1 MATSNSSASLPTL
14 FWVNGSGDSVLSTD
28 GAAMP
33 VQFLVLRIM
42 VALAYGLVGII
53 GLLGNLAVLWV
64 LGNCGQRVPGPS
76 SDTFVFSLALADLG
90 LALTLPFWA
99 TESAMDFHWP
109 FGSALCKVVLTTT
122 VLSIYASTFL
132 ITALSI
138 ARYWV
143 VAMAVGPGSHLSV
156 FWARVVTLAVWVAA
170 ALVTVPT
177 AIFGAEVELWGVRL
191 CLLRFPSRYWLGAYQ
206 LQRVVLAFI
215 VPLGVITTSYL
226 LLLAFL
232 ERQQRCR
239 PRQWQDSRV
248 VARSVRVLVASF
260 ALCWVPN
267 HVVTL
272 WEILVRFDLVPWDS
286 TFYTFHTYVLP
297 ITTCLAH
304 SNSCLNPVIYC
315 LLRREPQQVL
325 VSSFRALWSRLW
337 PQRKA
342 CMEQMALKEV
352 GGRRVASTQESG
364 SSRTHTNTMEHLD
377 EGCSLNTLLS
387 ETYQGQSPQILGRSS
402 CSLSQAAVSPGEV

>member
-14 FWVNGSGDSVLSTD
+14 FWVNGSADSVLSTD

-352 GGRRVASTQESG
+352 GGRTVASTQESG

>member
-1 MATSNSSASLPTL
+1 MATSNSSASLSTF
-14 FWVNGSGDSVLSTD
+14 FWVNGSGDSVLSAD
-28 GAAMP
+28 GAAIP

-42 VALAYGLVGII
+42 VALAYGLVGIV

-64 LGNCGQRVPGPS
+64 LGNCGQRVPSPP

-109 FGSALCKVVLTTT
+109 FRNALCKTVLTTT

-132 ITALSI
+132 VTALSI
-138 ARYWV
+138 ARYWA

-156 FWARVVTLAVWVAA
+156 FWARMVTLAVWVAA

-177 AIFGAEVELWGVRL
+177 AIFGTEVELWGVRL
-191 CLLRFPSRYWLGAYQ
+191 CLLRFPSRYWLGTYQ

-215 VPLGVITTSYL
+215 VPLGIITTSYL

-232 ERQQRCR
+232 QRQQRCR
-239 PRQWQDSRV
+239 PRQRQDSRV
-248 VARSVRVLVASF
+248 VARSVGVLVASF
-260 ALCWVPN
+260 ALCWFPN

-272 WEILVRFDLVPWDS
+272 WEVLVRFDLVSWDS
-286 TFYTFHTYVLP
+286 TFYTIHTYVLP
-297 ITTCLAH
+297 VTTCLAH

-315 LLRREPQQVL
+315 LLRPEPRQVL
-325 VSSFRALWSRLW
+325 VSSLRGLWPRLW
-337 PQRKA
+337 PQSKA
-342 CMEQMALKEV
+342 CMVQMALKEV
-352 GGRRVASTQESG
+352 GETWVASTQESG
-364 SSRTHTNTMEHLD
+364 SCTTHTNTTEHLD
-377 EGCSLNTLLS
+377 ERCNLNNLLS
-387 ETYQGQSPQILGRSS
+387 ETYQEQSPQILGRS
-402 CSLSQAAVSPGEV
+402 CSLCQAAVSPGKL

>member
-1 MATSNSSASLPTL
+1 M
-14 FWVNGSGDSVLSTD
+14 LSTD
-28 GAAMP
+28 GGAMP

-64 LGNCGQRVPGPS
+64 LGNCGQRVPGRS

-109 FGSALCKVVLTTT
+109 FGSALCKIVLTTT
-122 VLSIYASTFL
+122 VLTIYASTFL
-132 ITALSI
+132 IAALSI

-143 VAMAVGPGSHLSV
+143 VAVAVGPGSHLSV
-156 FWARVVTLAVWVAA
+156 FWARVVTLAVWMAA

-177 AIFGAEVELWGVRL
+177 AIFGAEVELWGVCL

-206 LQRVVLAFI
+206 LQRVDLAFI
-215 VPLGVITTSYL
+215 VPLGIITTSYL

-232 ERQQRCR
+232 QRQQRCGACQR
-239 PRQWQDSRV
+239 QDSRV
-248 VARSVRVLVASF
+248 VARSVRFLVASF
-260 ALCWVPN
+260 ALCWFPN

-272 WEILVRFDLVPWDS
+272 WEILVKFDLVLWDS
-286 TFYTFHTYVLP
+286 TFYTIHTYVLP
-297 ITTCLAH
+297 ATICLAH
-304 SNSCLNPVIYC
+304 SNSCLNPVIDC
-315 LLRREPQQVL
+315 LLRREHRQVL

-337 PQRKA
+337 PQNKA
-342 CMEQMALKEV
+342 CMEQMALKEG
-352 GGRRVASTQESG
+352 GGRWVASTQESG
-364 SSRTHTNTMEHLD
+364 SSKTNTNEHQD
-377 EGCSLNTLLS
+377 EGCNLNTLLS
-387 ETYQGQSPQILGRSS
+387 ETYQGQSPQILGRN
-402 CSLSQAAVSPGEV
+402 CSFCQVAVPPGKV

>member
-1 MATSNSSASLPTL
+1 M
-14 FWVNGSGDSVLSTD
+14 LSTD

-64 LGNCGQRVPGPS
+64 LGNCGQRAPGLP

-109 FGSALCKVVLTTT
+109 FRSALCKIVLTTT

-132 ITALSI
+132 VTALSI

-156 FWARVVTLAVWVAA
+156 FWARMVTLAVWVAA
-170 ALVTVPT
+170 GLVTVPT
-177 AIFGAEVELWGVRL
+177 AIFGTEVELWGVRL
-191 CLLRFPSRYWLGAYQ
+191 CLLRFPSRYWLGTYQ
-206 LQRVVLAFI
+206 LQRVILAFI
-215 VPLGVITTSYL
+215 VPLGIITTSYL

-232 ERQQRCR
+232 QRQQRCR
-239 PRQWQDSRV
+239 PRQRKRWDSQV
-248 VARSVRVLVASF
+248 VARSVRILVASF
-260 ALCWVPN
+260 ALCWFPN

-286 TFYTFHTYVLP
+286 TFYTIHTYVLP
-297 ITTCLAH
+297 VTICLAH
-304 SNSCLNPVIYC
+304 SSSCLNPVIYC
-315 LLRREPQQVL
+315 LLRPEPRQIL
-325 VSSFRALWSRLW
+325 VSSFRGLWSRLW
-337 PQRKA
+337 PKSKA
-342 CMEQMALKEV
+342 CMEQMVLKEV
-352 GGRRVASTQESG
+352 GERWVARTQESG
-364 SSRTHTNTMEHLD
+364 SCTPHTNTTEHLD
-377 EGCSLNTLLS
+377 ERCNLNTLLS
-387 ETYQGQSPQILGRSS
+387 ETYQGQSPQILGRS
-402 CSLSQAAVSPGEV
+402 CSLCQAAVSPGKL